1 MRPWFYGTIREQDAL
16 LIMQGVTH
24 AMNLTCNPETTRA
37 MNEYLISSI
46 ESAQRTIERFAA
58 SGFEPAKA
66 IERQLNW
73 CWARATGFIQEP
85 PPAPLCMSYLMENG
99 FTRYGTYPLLAHQ
112 LRAIESQMDEAGL
125 SGEEYEALAA

>member
-1 MRPWFYGTIREQDAL
+1 MRS
-16 LIMQGVTH
+16 VTRP
-24 AMNLTCNPETTRA
+24 MKLTCNPETPSS

-58 SGFEPAKA
+58 SGFEPAKT

-85 PPAPLCMSYLMENG
+85 PPAPLCMSYLMEHD
-99 FTRYGTYPLLAHQ
+99 FAKYGTYPLLAHQ
-112 LRAIESQMDEAGL
+112 LRAIEAQMEDAGMG
-125 SGEEYEALAA
+125 GERYEALAA